1 MYTTWK
7 WSVGGSYYKSARPEK
22 QTSNSNSNQ
31 SNAISQSLDEDPFL
45 TTFSRNQNARRE
57 DLNEKM
63 ADREMVSQRG
73 ANPFLQTNYV
83 NDIVACDT
91 FLKPQNTTFERA
103 KENSKEGSK

>member
-1 MYTTWK
+1 MWK
-7 WSVGGSYYKSARPEK
+7 WSVGSSYYKSARPEK
-22 QTSNSNSNQ
+22 QMSKSNSNSTQ
-31 SNAISQSLDEDPFL
+31 LNAISQSLDEDPFV

-73 ANPFLQTNYV
+73 ENPFLQTNYV
-83 NDIVACDT
+83 NDIITRDT

-103 KENSKEGSK
+103 KENSKEES

>member
-1 MYTTWK
+1 M
-7 WSVGGSYYKSARPEK
+7 
-22 QTSNSNSNQ
+22 SNSNLNSNQ
-31 SNAISQSLDEDPFL
+31 SNAMSQSLDEDPFL

-83 NDIVACDT
+83 NDIVASDA

-103 KENSKEGSK
+103 KENSKEENK

>member
-1 MYTTWK
+1 MWK
-7 WSVGGSYYKSARPEK
+7 WSVGSSYYKSARPEK
-22 QTSNSNSNQ
+22 QTSNSTSNQ

-63 ADREMVSQRG
+63 ADRELVSQRG
-73 ANPFLQTNYV
+73 ENPFLQTNYV
-83 NDIVACDT
+83 NDVVARDA

-103 KENSKEGSK
+103 KEKSKEES

>member
-1 MYTTWK
+1 MYITWK
-7 WSVGGSYYKSARPEK
+7 WSVGSSYYKSARPEK
-22 QTSNSNSNQ
+22 QMSNSNLNSNQ

-73 ANPFLQTNYV
+73 ENPFLQTNYV
-83 NDIVACDT
+83 NACDA

-103 KENSKEGSK
+103 KENSKEES

>member
-22 QTSNSNSNQ
+22 QTSNSTQ
-31 SNAISQSLDEDPFL
+31 TNAISQSLDEDPFL

-63 ADREMVSQRG
+63 ADRELVSQRG
-73 ANPFLQTNYV
+73 ENPFLQTNYV
-83 NDIVACDT
+83 NACDG

-103 KENSKEGSK
+103 KENSKEES